1 MGLALLGVFVYWMRP
16 AIFRWA
22 IGMVPREYEG
32 TAVGLLF
39 TSQALLPTAMPVVG
53 GYLGDRYGLLS
64 IFYVIA
70 GTVLVANLALLFV
83 PDIRRPTAANTPES
97 STSTPPAGTGPGR

>member
-1 MGLALLGVFVYWMRP
+1 
-16 AIFRWA
+16 
-22 IGMVPREYEG
+22 VPREYEG

-39 TSQALLPTAMPVVG
+39 TTPALLPAAMPLLG

-83 PDIRRPTAANTPES
+83 PDVQRPAVAVPERQ
-97 STSTPPAGTGPGR
+97 P